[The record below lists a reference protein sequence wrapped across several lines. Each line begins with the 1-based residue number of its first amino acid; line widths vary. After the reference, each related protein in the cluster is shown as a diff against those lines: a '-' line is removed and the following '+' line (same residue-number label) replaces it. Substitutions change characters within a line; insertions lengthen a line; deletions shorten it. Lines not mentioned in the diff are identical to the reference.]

1 MNAKQRKAAESLRKA
16 LDRCHNAGLS
26 GGVYEYGMW
35 VWPTEVTDQLIDGG
49 PSREFFDRA
58 ERLGLRIDSEMNLD
72 GGAGA

>member
-1 MNAKQRKAAESLRKA
+1 
-16 LDRCHNAGLS
+16 
-26 GGVYEYGMW
+26 MW